1 MQVPTVICYRGGRFS
16 SWGFE
21 TRLEDFSDPGIDVAE
36 WFKVYLD
43 RKEYRDADND
53 SWPRSYDDVKRA
65 FRDFLRQIYNCI
77 KDELET
83 AVLRGTQWRDAN
95 IEFIF
100 SVPTTWTAVAVT
112 QTFEGIIQEAGFASG
127 GVNHKVVIGLTEAEA
142 AAVHTLATEREAYSH
157 GQIILVVDAGGG
169 TTDLALLRAHK
180 AADAKLALKAL
191 DSVHGLELGSVEVDL
206 AFEDL
211 AFERLKSCAHELS
224 LSHKACEKVARK
236 MAREA
241 FRPFKE
247 NFGTDSSDRQAWK
260 RIDIPGISD
269 MISIPYAGIR
279 SGGLMVSK

>member
-1 MQVPTVICYRGGRFS
+1 MYT
-16 SWGFE
+16 
-21 TRLEDFSDPGIDVAE
+21 
-36 WFKVYLD
+36 
-43 RKEYRDADND
+43 
-53 SWPRSYDDVKRA
+53 
-65 FRDFLRQIYNCI
+65 CI
-77 KDELET
+77 KEELEA
-83 AVLRGTQWRDAN
+83 AVLRGTQWRDAD

-112 QTFEGIIQEAGFASG
+112 QTFEGVIHEAGFASG
-127 GVNHKVVIGLTEAEA
+127 GANHKVLIGLTEAEA
-142 AAVHTLATEREAYSH
+142 AAVHTFATEREAYSD

-180 AADAKLALKAL
+180 TVNGKLALKAL

-211 AFERLKSCAHELS
+211 AFERLKSCASQLG

-247 NFGTDSSDRQAWK
+247 NFGTDSSDRQTWK

-269 MISIPYAGIR
+269 TISIPYAGLR
-279 SGGLMVSK
+279 SGGLMISKYNCQNCR